1 MIVTTYTTEQV
12 YLVKQESKINQRRAT
27 NLKAY
32 HTVANHLYSGLMRLI
47 KEVDPYSSER
57 RTPSVLY
64 TNFVLLTM
72 KTTKDSNIYYLVRYN
87 HETLQKLLFVACVY
101 ERDWKERREREAKIL
116 LKIYPAELLFIKI
129 EELHN
134 HGMNSEGVWWYREQY
149 RKFTPFRLAGRYN
162 ERCCHPPSVLSQKYG
177 TYSLRNSR
185 QMEKIPLK
193 THVAMPSKFYVA
205 LNSIS

>member
-1 MIVTTYTTEQV
+1 MLVTTYTTEQV

-32 HTVANHLYSGLMRLI
+32 HTVANHLYSRLKRLT

-72 KTTKDSNIYYLVRYN
+72 KTTKDSNIYYLVRCN
-87 HETLQKLLFVACVY
+87 HETLQKVFFVACVY
-101 ERDWKERREREAKIL
+101 ERDWKERREKKAKIL

-134 HGMNSEGVWWYREQY
+134 HGLNSEGVWWYGEQ
-149 RKFTPFRLAGRYN
+149 
-162 ERCCHPPSVLSQKYG
+162 
-177 TYSLRNSR
+177 
-185 QMEKIPLK
+185 
-193 THVAMPSKFYVA
+193 
-205 LNSIS
+205 